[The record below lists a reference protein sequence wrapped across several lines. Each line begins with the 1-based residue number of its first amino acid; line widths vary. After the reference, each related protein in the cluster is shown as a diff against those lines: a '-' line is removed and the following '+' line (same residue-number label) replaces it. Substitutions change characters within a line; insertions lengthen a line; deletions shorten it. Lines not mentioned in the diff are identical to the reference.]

1 MTDRQ
6 LKKLKRSELIELLYY
21 ARKEI
26 DRLSQ
31 ENEKLRGSLDKLVGE
46 AISES
51 AADSGTE
58 S

>member
-6 LKKLKRSELIELLYY
+6 LKKLKRSELLELLYY

-31 ENEKLRGSLDKLVGE
+31 DNEKLRGRCRRRNGVL
-46 AISES
+46 I
-51 AADSGTE
+51 
-58 S
+58 

>member
-46 AISES
+46 AIHETSD
-51 AADSGTE
+51 ADRTE

>member
-31 ENEKLRGSLDKLVGE
+31 ENEQLRNRLDKLVGE
-46 AISES
+46 ALHETSD
-51 AADSGTE
+51 ADGTE

>member
-31 ENEKLRGSLDKLVGE
+31 ENEQLRSRLDKLVGFRRR
-46 AISES
+46 SS
-51 AADSGTE
+51 
-58 S
+58 

>member
-31 ENEKLRGSLDKLVGE
+31 ENEQLRSRLDKLVGE
-46 AISES
+46 ALHETSD
-51 AADSGTE
+51 ADGTE